1 MKIGIIT
8 QPLLNN
14 YGGIL
19 QNYALQ
25 QVLKKL
31 GHEPVTIDY
40 VAHYNIK
47 TIVVYNIK
55 TIILLL
61 IGKSKRN
68 FISYY
73 RRRNSAMESFVT
85 QNIFLTKPIKRY
97 SEGIL
102 KENNI
107 EALVV
112 GSDQVWRREY
122 NNDLYAMYLSFAKA
136 VGLKIS
142 YAASFGIDYWNY
154 SEEQTRKCAILA
166 KQFKAISV
174 REESGI
180 KLCNDYLGVD
190 AVNVLDPTLLLQK
203 EEYENLCV
211 SVEKPN
217 EPTLYAY
224 ILDINQE
231 KREILS
237 KIAAE
242 KNLALKI
249 VQADNNAILTVPQWI
264 AMFRDAEF
272 IVTDS
277 FHGTLFSIIFRKD
290 FLTIGNK
297 GRGMSRFTS
306 ILSKFGLEER
316 LVNDFSTDFQT
327 KTEINWSATE
337 KLLEREIE
345 KSYEF
350 LKRYLK

>member
-19 QNYALQ
+19 QNYAMQ
-25 QVLKKL
+25 QVLKTL

-47 TIVVYNIK
+47 TIAVHNIK
-55 TIILLL
+55 TIMLLL
-61 IGKSKRN
+61 TGKSKRK

-73 RRRNSAMESFVT
+73 RKRNSEIEAFVAK
-85 QNIFLTKPIKRY
+85 NISLTKPIKRY
-97 SEGIL
+97 GESVL

-122 NNDLYAMYLSFAKA
+122 NNDLYAMYLSFAK

-154 SEEQTRKCAILA
+154 SDEQTKECAILA
-166 KQFKAISV
+166 KQFKAVSV

-190 AVNVLDPTLLLQK
+190 AVNVLDPTLLLPK
-203 EEYENLCV
+203 EEYEKLCV
-211 SVEKPN
+211 SVEKPD

-231 KREILS
+231 KREFLS

-249 VQADNNAILTVPQWI
+249 VQADNNAKLSVPQWI

-306 ILSKFGLEER
+306 VLPKFGLEER
-316 LVNDFSTDFQT
+316 LVNDFSTDFQA
-327 KTEINWSATE
+327 KTEINWNAAE
-337 KLLEREIE
+337 KLLEVEIE

>member
-14 YGGIL
+14 YGGTL

-47 TIVVYNIK
+47 TIIVHNIK
-55 TIILLL
+55 TIIRLFT
-61 IGKSKRN
+61 GKSKRKY
-68 FISYY
+68 ISYY
-73 RRRNSAMESFVT
+73 RRRSSAMESFVT
-85 QNIFLTKPIKRY
+85 QNIFLTKPIKHYRE
-97 SEGIL
+97 SVL

-154 SEEQTRKCAILA
+154 SEKQTKKCAILA

-174 REESGI
+174 REDSAI
-180 KLCNDYLGVD
+180 KLCNDYLGLD
-190 AVNVLDPTLLLQK
+190 AVNVLDPTLLLPK

-231 KREILS
+231 KKDFLS
-237 KIAAE
+237 KIATE
-242 KNLALKI
+242 KKLELKI
-249 VQADNNAILTVPQWI
+249 VQAGNNAKLTVPQWI

-327 KTEINWSATE
+327 KTEINWNATE
-337 KLLEREIE
+337 KLLEVEIE
-345 KSYEF
+345 KSHEF
-350 LKRYLK
+350 LKNCFN

>member
-1 MKIGIIT
+1 MKILFLNLPYEFNISRASRWPEKTKSGTLYYPYWLAYCVGVCEREGFDCKLVDCIT
-8 QPLLNN
+8 KAYSIEDINLPAAD
-14 YGGIL
+14 I
-19 QNYALQ
+19 
-25 QVLKKL
+25 
-31 GHEPVTIDY
+31 TI
-40 VAHYNIK
+40 
-47 TIVVYNIK
+47 
-55 TIILLL
+55 
-61 IGKSKRN
+61 
-68 FISYY
+68 
-73 RRRNSAMESFVT
+73 
-85 QNIFLTKPIKRY
+85 
-97 SEGIL
+97 
-102 KENNI
+102 
-107 EALVV
+107 V

-122 NNDLYAMYLSFAKA
+122 NNDLYAMYLSFAKNI
-136 VGLKIS
+136 GLKIS

-242 KNLALKI
+242 KNLVLKI

-306 ILSKFGLEER
+306 ILSKVGLEER

-327 KTEINWSATE
+327 KPEINWSATE

>member
-1 MKIGIIT
+1 MKIGILT
-8 QPLLNN
+8 QPLLRN

-31 GHEPVTIDY
+31 GHKPITIDY
-40 VAHYNIK
+40 VAHYNFK
-47 TIVVYNIK
+47 TIVMYNIK

-61 IGKSKRN
+61 TKGSKRK
-68 FISYY
+68 FRLYY

-85 QNIFLTKPIKRY
+85 QNISVTKPIKYYRD
-97 SEGIL
+97 SVL
-102 KENNI
+102 KKNNI

-122 NNDLYAMYLSFAKA
+122 NNDLYAMYLSFAKNI
-136 VGLKIS
+136 GLKIS

-154 SEEQTRKCAILA
+154 SEEQTKKCAILA

-174 REESGI
+174 REESAI
-180 KLCNDYLGVD
+180 KLCNDYLGID
-190 AVNVLDPTLLLQK
+190 AVNVLDPTLLLPK

-217 EPTLYAY
+217 EPILYAY

-231 KREILS
+231 KKDFLS
-237 KIAAE
+237 KIATE
-242 KNLALKI
+242 KKLELKI
-249 VQADNNAILTVPQWI
+249 VQADNNAKLTVPQWI

-327 KTEINWSATE
+327 KTEINWNATE
-337 KLLEREIE
+337 KLLEVEIE
-345 KSYEF
+345 KSHEF
-350 LKRYLK
+350 LKNCFN